1 MNKYRHMKSLKKRN
15 ILLVVLSITILT
27 LFLSLKP
34 VDFKTS
40 KSLDIFFSFFRE
52 LSMFYVD
59 NIDPEKTIYT
69 GIEAILQSLDPYN
82 DFIPEENKDVLE
94 FQTTGEYGGMGAL
107 IRQGSQAT
115 IIAEVYEDSPAHK
128 GGLMSGDEIIQIN
141 GVLTKGLPVDK
152 VSEILKGPTKTSL
165 NLKVKRYGV
174 RDTLT
179 FQFNRDKI
187 HIPSVPYYGM
197 LENQT
202 GYIRLSNFTNNCS
215 KEVRKAVKELKK
227 NGAESLILDL
237 RGNPGGL
244 LYEAVKIVNL
254 FVDKGQLV
262 VYTKGKVKEY
272 DQEYK
277 TTSAP
282 LDTEIPL
289 VVIVDRISA
298 SASEIVAG
306 ALQDLDRAVIVGER
320 TFGKGVVQ
328 VARPLSHKAQLKI
341 TASKYYIPSGRCIQ
355 AIDYAKRNEEG
366 KISFIPDS
374 LISEFKTRNGRAV
387 FDGGGVTPD
396 MDEKLESYSRL
407 SASLYAQNIIF
418 DFATRYHHNHKS
430 INRPNNFELT
440 SKDFDDFKAYLDTIS
455 FKYESQT
462 SALHKQLIKVAQ
474 AENYYASNE
483 ALFDSLQ
490 LVIDKDPFGEIDR
503 YEKEIT
509 KLIGEEIVNRY
520 YFQKGSVE
528 YNVRRDEVVNR
539 CIEILGS
546 PELIQQILEGKKEE
560 V

>member
-1 MNKYRHMKSLKKRN
+1 MKSSKKRN
-15 ILLVVLSITILT
+15 ILVAVLSMAILT

-59 NIDPEKTIYT
+59 DIDPEKTIYT
-69 GIEAILQSLDPYN
+69 GIDAILQSLDPYN

-107 IRQGSQAT
+107 IRQGPQST
-115 IIAEVYEDSPAHK
+115 IIAEVYENSPAHK

-152 VSEILKGPTKTSL
+152 VSEMLKGPTKTSL
-165 NLKVKRYGV
+165 NLRVKRYGV

-396 MDEKLESYSRL
+396 MDEKLEPYSRL

-546 PELIQQILEGKKEE
+546 PELIQQTLEGKKEE

>member
-1 MNKYRHMKSLKKRN
+1 MKSSKKRN
-15 ILLVVLSITILT
+15 ILVAVLSMAILT

-59 NIDPEKTIYT
+59 DIDPEKTIYT
-69 GIEAILQSLDPYN
+69 GIDAILQSLDPYN

-107 IRQGSQAT
+107 IRQGPQST
-115 IIAEVYEDSPAHK
+115 IIAEVYENSPAHK

>member
-1 MNKYRHMKSLKKRN
+1 MKSLKKRN

-141 GVLTKGLPVDK
+141 GVATKDLPVDK
-152 VSEILKGPTKTSL
+152 VSEMLKGPTKTRL
-165 NLKVKRYGV
+165 NLKVKRYGEN
-174 RDTLT
+174 DTLT

-197 LENQT
+197 LDNQT
-202 GYIRLSNFTNNCS
+202 GYIRLSNFTNNCE
-215 KEVRKAVKELKK
+215 KEVRKGIKELKK
-227 NGAESLILDL
+227 SGAKGLILDL

-289 VVIVDRISA
+289 VVVVDRLSA

-341 TASKYYIPSGRCIQ
+341 TASKYHIPSGRCIQ

-374 LISEFKTRNGRAV
+374 LISEFKTRNGRTV
-387 FDGGGVTPD
+387 YDGGGVTPD
-396 MDEKLESYSRL
+396 MEEKLEPYSRL

-418 DFATRYHHNHKS
+418 DFATRYRHTYKT
-430 INRPNNFELT
+430 INEPGSFEFST
-440 SKDFDDFKAYLDTIS
+440 KDFNDFKAYLDTIN
-455 FKYESQT
+455 FIYESQT
-462 SALHKQLIKVAQ
+462 SALHKQLIKVAK
-474 AENYYASNE
+474 AENYYAANE

-490 LVIDKDPFGEIDR
+490 VIIDKDPFGEIDT
-503 YEKEIT
+503 YEKEIA

-520 YFQKGSVE
+520 YFQKGQVE
-528 YNVRRDEVVNR
+528 YNIRKDEVVSR
-539 CIEILGS
+539 CIEILSS
-546 PELIQQILEGKKEE
+546 PELVQQTLEGKTEE